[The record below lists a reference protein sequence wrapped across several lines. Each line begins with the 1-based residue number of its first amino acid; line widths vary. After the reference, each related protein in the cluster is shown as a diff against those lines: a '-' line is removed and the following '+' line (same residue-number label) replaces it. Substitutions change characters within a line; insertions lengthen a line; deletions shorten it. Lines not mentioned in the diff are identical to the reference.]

1 MRHTTATILMLF
13 IAFSVFAQTDSTTP
27 EQKKQIPNLATIQTT
42 NGNKLKGWFYKMDDN
57 KIYLL
62 PSSRKSLKPSV
73 LGNVDLK
80 NGLIPI
86 DVSEIKTIG
95 LQKKG
100 SATKGALL
108 GLGIGTLTGV
118 IIGFAEG
125 DDPVTPYT
133 GTFADVFIAIGN
145 AFTMTAEEKAVA
157 NGIALGA
164 TGALTG
170 FLIGKL
176 AKKKFIIGGN
186 KQTYRDLSGELTKR
200 LILK

>member
-1 MRHTTATILMLF
+1 MRHTATTIAIIFFSFTAI
-13 IAFSVFAQTDSTTP
+13 AQTDSTTSN
-27 EQKKQIPNLATIQTT
+27 QKKQVPNFATIQT
-42 NGNKLKGWFYKMDDN
+42 NSGVKLKGWFYKMDDD

-62 PSSRKSLKPSV
+62 PSSKKSLKPSF
-73 LGNVDLK
+73 LGSTELS
-80 NGLIPI
+80 NGLIPFN
-86 DVSEIKTIG
+86 VSEIKMIG

-100 SATKGALL
+100 AASKGALL
-108 GLGIGTLTGV
+108 GLGLGTLTGV

-133 GTFADVFIAIGN
+133 GTFADVFIALGN

-157 NGIALGA
+157 NGIMLGT

-186 KQTYRDLSGELTKR
+186 KQVYRDLSSELTKR